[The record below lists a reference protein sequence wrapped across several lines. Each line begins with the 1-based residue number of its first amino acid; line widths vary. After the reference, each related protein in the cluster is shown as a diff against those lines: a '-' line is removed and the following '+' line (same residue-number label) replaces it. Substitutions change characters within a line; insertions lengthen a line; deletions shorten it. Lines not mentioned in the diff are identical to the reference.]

1 MSAGSKN
8 ALVSHAPG
16 SVVGAMQPEWRCRQ
30 WGPLPG
36 SLEQTYLRL
45 SAEASAAIRMGETRK
60 AMSRVAFTVKGE
72 KRLGASP
79 NRFPGCVLEVVLKY

>member
-1 MSAGSKN
+1 MPWFLTLLDRWSERCNLSGGAGSGVRSRGPWSRPIFACPPKPQQQ
-8 ALVSHAPG
+8 S
-16 SVVGAMQPEWRCRQ
+16 EWV
-30 WGPLPG
+30 
-36 SLEQTYLRL
+36 
-45 SAEASAAIRMGETRK
+45 RK